1 MKKKRKALI
10 NKYINIIC
18 SIIII
23 IATTLIYV
31 FGIRSTVKHDI
42 VFNVKKGTNVSEV
55 AIRLQERDLIDSI
68 HLFKIAVRA
77 NGGQIQS
84 GQYDIPQGTSVWR
97 IADMFANGD
106 IATTIVVI
114 PEGLTVKQIKE
125 LLKEDNSLTGDVECG
140 KGTDLPVCN
149 LQDGDLFPDTYRI
162 ARGTSRLALLDL
174 MRKKMA
180 DLEARWEKTGRIAP
194 RPLKTWNEIVT
205 LASIV
210 QKETSKESEMPIVA
224 SVYLNR
230 LRDKMRLQADPTVV
244 YALTNR
250 LGDMQ
255 GKPLLRNHLK
265 IENPYNTYVNYGLP
279 PAPIANVGLDAIHAV
294 LQPADTNYL
303 SMVADAKGGHKFAR
317 TYEEHMKNHADW
329 REIKKEFNK

>member
-255 GKPLLRNHLK
+255 GKPLLRDHLK

-303 SMVADAKGGHKFAR
+303 FFVADGKGGHKFAR